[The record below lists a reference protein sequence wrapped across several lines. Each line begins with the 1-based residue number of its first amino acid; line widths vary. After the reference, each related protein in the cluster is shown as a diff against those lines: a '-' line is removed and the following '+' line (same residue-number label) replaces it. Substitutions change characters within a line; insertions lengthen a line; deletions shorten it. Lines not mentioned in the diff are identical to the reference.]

1 MLERPVSLFIE
12 FRVIA
17 NRAAFAGA
25 AATVTSDALM
35 NPFDGMLSITA
46 YE

>member
-1 MLERPVSLFIE
+1 VLERPVSPFVEI
-12 FRVIA
+12 RMIA
-17 NRAAFAGA
+17 YKAAFAGA